1 MLSSLFLKTI
11 TKDVRMPF
19 LFRATVLA
27 AALAT
32 LLPAAAAVDLNA
44 RVPVGPQVKVGKLA
58 NGLTYYIQK
67 NGKPEHRVELRLVVK
82 AGSVLEDDD
91 QQGLA
96 HMVEH
101 LAFNGSTHFKKQELV
116 SYLQS
121 IGVKFGADLNAYT
134 SFDETV
140 YMLPVPTDRKENV
153 ETAFTVLEDWA
164 HGVTLNADDID
175 KERAI
180 VLEEARLRK
189 GAPQRMQQALMP
201 KLFNGSR
208 YALREPIGKEDVI
221 RNVTPDA
228 LRRFYRDWYRPD
240 LMAVVVVGDIEPAEA
255 ERLVKAHFA
264 GLKNPSTERT
274 RTWAEIAPRSTTEA
288 FVFADDELPLNTVTL
303 HYPVRLEPES
313 GTYGGY
319 RDKTVQALFAI
330 MLNQRFAELKQ
341 QGNAP
346 WLFAAG
352 ADGPISA
359 RHKAYMA
366 IAGLGAG
373 GLAPAL
379 KALEEEQ
386 QRVRQYGFTEAE
398 LERAR
403 KTYLNK
409 VEGFYKERNTTD
421 SAAYV
426 GEYIRNFLTGE
437 TIPGIEAE
445 FRLAQELLPAIRLD
459 DVNAAARKAF
469 PADAGKLIAF
479 TGNTKSG
486 PAPTEAQLL
495 ADAAAAARAQVT
507 ARTEKVLAKQLM
519 ERPAAP
525 GSIVA
530 ESRDAALGLTRFTLS
545 NGVQVILKPSAFRK
559 DQVLL
564 GAKRFGGTWL
574 YDAQDM
580 PSAGSAPMIVADMGI
595 GDFAPVDLQRMLAGR
610 NAEVKLGLN
619 AIMDEVKGHAGSGAE
634 DLETMFQMVWL
645 RFAGVRRDEGLY
657 KNYKDNLVQMF
668 RNMAAM
674 PEVRFFQGVMA
685 TQYGDHPYRPH
696 VFEAD
701 DAQRIDL
708 DRSLAVYRG
717 RFSSAKGLTFILVG
731 DFDVAAIKP
740 LVAAYLGTLP
750 TPDLPLAYRDS
761 GLRMTKGVVRKEIR
775 AGLEPKSIVSLTFA
789 GPATWSPDE
798 TLRMNAMVEV
808 MNLRINAVLRE
819 KLGLIYAGQLTGT
832 VARTPYQHYE
842 ISAELPT
849 GPEKV
854 DQVVAALF
862 AEIDSVRKDGPTQV
876 ELDKVKA
883 NRHQNTLRQQQEN
896 EYWLQNLEASLLDG
910 TPPERLLTITDEIAK
925 LAVADVRATAQRY
938 FDKDNYVQVVLL
950 PEAGEKTARASSAP

>member
-1 MLSSLFLKTI
+1 MPSLL
-11 TKDVRMPF
+11 
-19 LFRATVLA
+19 RATVLA
-27 AALAT
+27 AALAP
-32 LLPAAAAVDLNA
+32 LLPAAAAIDLNA
-44 RVPVGPQVKVGKLA
+44 RIPVGPQVKVGRLA

-67 NGKPEHRVELRLVVK
+67 NAKPEHRVELRLVVK

-101 LAFNGSTHFKKQELV
+101 VAFNGSTHFRKQELV

-134 SFDETV
+134 GLDETV
-140 YMLPVPTDRKENV
+140 YILPVPTDRKENV
-153 ETAFTVLEDWA
+153 EKAFTVLEDWA
-164 HGVTLNADDID
+164 HGITLDADDID

-221 RNVTPDA
+221 RTAKPEA

-240 LMAVVVVGDIEPAEA
+240 LMAVVIVGDIEPAEA
-255 ERLVKAHFA
+255 ERMVNAHFA
-264 GLKNPSTERT
+264 GLKNPSKERA
-274 RTWAEIAPRSTTEA
+274 RTWADIAPRAATEA
-288 FVFADDELPLNTVTL
+288 FVFADDEMPMNTVTL

-313 GTYGGY
+313 GTYAGY

-330 MLNQRFAELKQ
+330 MLNQRLAELTQ

-346 WLFAAG
+346 WLFAVG
-352 ADGPISA
+352 ADGPLGP

-409 VEGFYKERNTTD
+409 MEGFYKERNTTD
-421 SAAYV
+421 SATYV

-445 FRLAQELLPAIRLD
+445 LRLAQDLLPAIRLD
-459 DVNAAARKAF
+459 EVDAVARKAF
-469 PADAGKLIAF
+469 PADAAKLIAF
-479 TGNTKSG
+479 GGNTKGG

-495 ADAAAAARAQVT
+495 ADAATAARAQVA

-519 ERPAAP
+519 ERPGKP

-530 ESRDAALGLTRFTLS
+530 ETRDATLGLTRLTLS

-564 GAKRFGGTWL
+564 GARRFGGTWL

-580 PSAGSAPMIVADMGI
+580 PSAGAASNLVAGMGT
-595 GDFAPVDLQRMLAGR
+595 GEFAPVDLQRMLAGR
-610 NAEVKLGLN
+610 NAEVKLDLN
-619 AIMDEVKGHAGSGAE
+619 ATMDEVAGHSGSGAE

-657 KNYKDNLVQMF
+657 KNYKDNLVQMS

-685 TQYGDHPYRPH
+685 TLYGDHPYRPH
-696 VFEAD
+696 LFESD
-701 DAQRIDL
+701 YAQRIDL
-708 DRSLAVYRG
+708 DRSVAVYRA
-717 RFSSAKGLTFILVG
+717 RFSSAKGLTFVLVG
-731 DFDVAAIKP
+731 DFDVAAIKT

-750 TPDLPLAYRDS
+750 TPDLPLVYRDT
-761 GLRMTKGVVRKEIR
+761 GLRVAKGVVRKEIR

-789 GPATWSPDE
+789 GPATWSPAE
-798 TLRMNAMVEV
+798 TLRMNALVEV

-819 KLGLIYAGQLTGT
+819 KLGLIYAGMLTGN
-832 VARTPYQHYE
+832 VNRTPYEHYE
-842 ISAELPT
+842 INAQLPT

-862 AEIDSVRKDGPTQV
+862 AEIDSVRKDGPTQA

-883 NRHQNTLRQQQEN
+883 NWRQNTLRQQQEN

-910 TPPERLLTITDEIAK
+910 TPPERLLTITDEIGK
-925 LAVADVRATAQRY
+925 LTAADVRTAAQRY
-938 FDKDNYVQVVLL
+938 LDKDNYVQVVLL
-950 PEAGEKTARASSAP
+950 PEAAQKTAGGPSAP